1 MPTSRAARET
11 VPFGALFGAA
21 RGVQECLRE
30 LIAAETAPL
39 SDGDLACALGTQ
51 GYRIADASPPRTRLS
66 CRVSR
71 SVTGASS

>member
-1 MPTSRAARET
+1 MVDDQKTVEEFAAD
-11 VPFGALFGAA
+11 GADEAFRDRVCAG
-21 RGVQECLRE
+21 C
-30 LIAAETAPL
+30 AAETAPL